1 MVAERRQSSRIKA
14 ELPEKRRLS
23 EIEAEKAAPPRKRQR
38 TPSKVEQPSNSAGTL
53 PTKVADGRPLPTLKT
68 PQPSDLLDTEYQSVL
83 DSGVLLASF
92 TRSRQIW
99 THGTLLEK
107 FWSKTKAPS
116 AKKIKEMTEE
126 EKAAHKAAK
135 GPAMSK
141 IGSATITIEPH
152 AFEVTLFVVK
162 DTTPGIKQGQLPPE
176 RQFQQYHA
184 PQPSLAPAYRPP
196 QQQYHPPTLAHTVQY
211 QTPSQPPRPVPA
223 PPVRPPQNVPSAP
236 APAAPR
242 SQGSNAIPSPAP
254 APVAAPPK
262 PNPGPDPVIK
272 ALAARAA
279 TDPELKK
286 VMKVVAQGNASS
298 SELEYFQQHI
308 KELTEQFEKERDEKE
323 KWKPHSTVKPP
334 VPAAPRPPVQNNT
347 AYPVNGM
354 APRPPN
360 IPYTHPNPQPPR
372 PRIVSTPAPLQI
384 LIQFGENANDRY
396 SIPKNSILEFLPG
409 NSLLCSFV
417 VVKTGAEAVDKNGLD
432 LKLEYWQPVTMKIS
446 AESHILDMIGRVVA
460 TADESRA
467 YMGRVIERCKRAD
480 ELNLAFRLPKVSAEG
495 EGSLMSR

>member
-23 EIEAEKAAPPRKRQR
+23 ELEAEKAAPSRKRQR
-38 TPSKVEQPSNSAGTL
+38 TPSKVEQPSNQAIL
-53 PTKVADGRPLPTLKT
+53 PTKVTDGRPLPTLKE
-68 PQPSDLLDTEYQSVL
+68 PQPSDLPDTEYQSVL

-107 FWSKTKAPS
+107 FWTKTKAPS
-116 AKKIKEMTEE
+116 AKKLKEMTEE

-141 IGSATITIEPH
+141 IGQATVTIEPH

-162 DTTPGIKQGQLPPE
+162 DTMPGIKQGQLPPE
-176 RQFQQYHA
+176 RQFQQYNV

-196 QQQYHPPTLAHTVQY
+196 QQYQPAHTVQY
-211 QTPSQPPRPVPA
+211 QTPPQPPRPQA
-223 PPVRPPQNVPSAP
+223 
-236 APAAPR
+236 
-242 SQGSNAIPSPAP
+242 SNAVPRPNP
-254 APVAAPPK
+254 APVVAPPK

-279 TDPELKK
+279 GNPELKK

-298 SELEYFQQHI
+298 SELEYFQEHI
-308 KELTEQFEKERDEKE
+308 KELTAQFEKERDEKE
-323 KWKPHSTVKPP
+323 KWKQQSTPKPP
-334 VPAAPRPPVQNNT
+334 VPPAPRPPVQNT
-347 AYPVNGM
+347 TPYPINNM

-360 IPYTHPNPQPPR
+360 MQYTQPNSQPPR

-417 VVKTGAEAVDKNGLD
+417 VVKTGADAVDKHGFD
-432 LKLEYWQPVTMKIS
+432 PKVEYWQPVTMKIS

-460 TADESRA
+460 TADESRS
-467 YMGRVIERCKRAD
+467 YMSGVMERCKKA
-480 ELNLAFRLPKVSAEG
+480 EEPNLAFRLPKVSAEG
-495 EGSLMSR
+495 EGL